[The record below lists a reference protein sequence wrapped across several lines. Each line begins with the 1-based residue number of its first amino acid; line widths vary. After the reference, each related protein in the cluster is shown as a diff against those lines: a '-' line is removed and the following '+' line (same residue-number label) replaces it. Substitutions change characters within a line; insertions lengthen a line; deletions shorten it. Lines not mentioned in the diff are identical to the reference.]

1 LLFTVLTMTL
11 VESPK
16 PLFSEP
22 EDDLLTVE
30 VVDWVAPDSLSSAQA
45 PPPRDTTVQPYDPER
60 IRQQYEGQWFLVTK
74 RWLAILLPFASF
86 VFFRWWDA
94 KTDQSRKNERS
105 RAIALREVLTN
116 LGPAF
121 IKIGQALS
129 TRPDILSAAFLEELS
144 KLQDQIPPFSNEVA
158 YRFIEEE
165 LGLPY
170 TEVYDELSPQPIAAA
185 SLGQVYKG
193 RLKTGETVAVKVQRP
208 DLAEQITLDIYIIR
222 GLASWAQK
230 TFKKNIRTD
239 LAGILDEFAGRL
251 FEEMDYILE
260 GKNSERFIA
269 LYGYLPDIYVPKIY
283 WEFTNTRVLTMEWIT
298 GIKLNQP
305 EKILAQGI
313 DASHL
318 VDVGIQCSLRQLLE
332 HGFFHA
338 DPHPGNLLAMP
349 NGKLAYLD
357 FGMMSE
363 INVEQRYGLLNAIV
377 HIVNRE
383 FDSLAYDYVRLGFLT
398 PDVDVTPIVPALAKI
413 FNDALGSSVSDLN
426 INRIFEG
433 LSDVMYEFPF
443 RVPAYYALIVR
454 SLITMEGIAMSVD
467 ANFKVMSAAYPYVAK
482 RLLTD
487 NSPELRASLKDLLFK
502 DESFRWNRL
511 ENLLN
516 NARNVENYDLNQAL
530 NQAVEFLF
538 SERGDFIRDRLADEL
553 VKNLDQLGQ
562 DTLQSWSHQLQ
573 ERLGWTTPVKQTA
586 LDPQPPRTNSDHI
599 QKIWG
604 LLQDTPGFDAGELI
618 PVLANVVTRTE
629 AQVLGAQV
637 ATGLVQRTAARLL
650 REWLLP
656 KTAAPALNHY
666 ALVPKR

>member
-1 LLFTVLTMTL
+1 MTL
-11 VESPK
+11 AERPTPILEFDNEQPVPVEI
-16 PLFSEP
+16 
-22 EDDLLTVE
+22 
-30 VVDWVAPDSLSSAQA
+30 VDWTARSPLHSAQV
-45 PPPRDTTVQPYDPER
+45 PPQRDTTIQPYDPER
-60 IRQQYEGQWFLVTK
+60 IRQQYEGQWLKVTQ
-74 RWLAILLPFASF
+74 RWMAILVPFTRF
-86 VFFRWWDA
+86 VFHRWWDA
-94 KTDQSRKNERS
+94 RTGTARANEKS
-105 RAIALREVLTN
+105 RAIELREMLTN

-129 TRPDILSAAFLEELS
+129 TRPDILSAGFLEELS
-144 KLQDQIPPFSNEVA
+144 KLQDQIPPFDNEVA

-165 LGLPY
+165 LGAPY
-170 TEVYDELSPQPIAAA
+170 QDIYDDLSPDPIAAA

-193 RLKTGETVAVKVQRP
+193 KLKTGESVAVKVQRP
-208 DLAEQITLDIYIIR
+208 DLADRITLDIYLIR
-222 GLASWAQK
+222 GLAAWAQK
-230 TFKKNIRTD
+230 TFKTIRTD
-239 LAGILDEFAGRL
+239 LVGILDEFAGRL
-251 FEEMDYILE
+251 FEEMDYTLE
-260 GKNSERFIA
+260 GKNAERFIA

-283 WEFTNTRVLTMEWIT
+283 WEYTNTRVLTMEWIA

-318 VDVGIQCSLRQLLE
+318 IDVGIQCSLRQLLDK
-332 HGFFHA
+332 GFFHA

-383 FDSLAYDYVRLGFLT
+383 FDALAYDYVKLGFLT
-398 PDVDVTPIVPALAKI
+398 ADVDLSPIVPALSKV
-413 FNDALGSSVSDLN
+413 FNDALGASVSDLN

-433 LSDVMYEFPF
+433 LSEVMYDYPF

-467 ANFKVMSAAYPYVAK
+467 PQFKVLSAAYPYVAK

-487 NSPELRASLKDLLFK
+487 TAPELRASLKDLLFK

-516 NARNVENYDLNQAL
+516 NARNVENYDLNEAL
-530 NQAVEFLF
+530 NQAIDFLF
-538 SERGDFIRDRLADEL
+538 SERGDFIRDRLADEI

-562 DTLQSWSHQLQ
+562 DTLQNWIDQVKSQ
-573 ERLGWTTPVKQTA
+573 LGWSAPANESA
-586 LDPQPPRTNSDHI
+586 LAKRSADPQKAEHI

-604 LLQDTPGFDAGELI
+604 LLKNTPGFDAAQLI
-618 PVLANVVTRTE
+618 PAFTNALTRTE
-629 AQVLGAQV
+629 THELGFQV
-637 ATGLVQRTAARLL
+637 ATGLAQRSAARLI

-656 KTAAPALNHY
+656 KSSPKSSPNGSTLYQPI
-666 ALVPKR
+666 PKR